1 MVSESGSDVSH
12 GLCASGH
19 RRDHSRADRNNG
31 EPLRR
36 GGRGLPSPGPPPA
49 FSPAGEVVGHCFLVA
64 DKPGTAV
71 MAVFVHQ
78 ESRRRGIGATLVK
91 AALKRGGAAGL
102 RRVWAVTSS
111 DNEPALRLQMTC
123 GFRLTQSD
131 CFVTEMEI
139 DLPVLSPAWVTK
151 LDRINHDKEDL

>member
-1 MVSESGSDVSH
+1 
-12 GLCASGH
+12 
-19 RRDHSRADRNNG
+19 
-31 EPLRR
+31 
-36 GGRGLPSPGPPPA
+36 
-49 FSPAGEVVGHCFLVA
+49 VGHCFLVA